1 MARKDSLNSHD
12 RFAAGLLQMPQH
24 MRRLLQLLLPAELL
38 RVMQLHRMQRCSE
51 LLLDD
56 KLRKRQADA
65 LYRIPILGG
74 DQIWLYVIFEHKS
87 WQDPLTALQLLT
99 YMTSLMHHLLRRR
112 QRLAAVIPIVIYHG
126 REPWKTALTLRQLV
140 RVPEVLRGFL
150 PDHQVLLLD
159 LPRADDRIFTGPV
172 DYVARL
178 RTLIAGQLRL
188 QLPEQLLQI
197 LCLIAEDSSEKS
209 AHKSLIQDI
218 LRYVSEVARPEQAG
232 QLLAVALAGLQLDS
246 EDGMKS
252 ALDVWKEKWRLE
264 AIQEGLKAGRKKGWQ
279 EGRQKG
285 LQEGLQEGEKAGL
298 VLQIRSVQR
307 ALRLPLQPESEL
319 RALPLQDLRQLAW
332 SLYDRLPE

>member
-1 MARKDSLNSHD
+1 MAKKDSLNSHD

-38 RVMQLHRMQRCSE
+38 RVMQLNRMQQCSE

-65 LYRIPILGG
+65 LYRIPMLGG

-99 YMTSLMHHLLRRR
+99 YMTSLMHQLLRRR
-112 QRLAAVIPIVIYHG
+112 QRLTAVIPIVIYHG

-140 RVPEVLRGFL
+140 RVPE
-150 PDHQVLLLD
+150 
-159 LPRADDRIFTGPV
+159 
-172 DYVARL
+172 
-178 RTLIAGQLRL
+178 
-188 QLPEQLLQI
+188 QLLQI
-197 LCLIAEDSSEKS
+197 LSLIAADSAEKS
-209 AHKSLIQDI
+209 SHKSLIQDI
-218 LRYVSEVARPEQAG
+218 LRYISEVARPEQAG

-264 AIQEGLKAGRKKGWQ
+264 AIQEGLKIGPSGFCVD
-279 EGRQKG
+279 
-285 LQEGLQEGEKAGL
+285 L
-298 VLQIRSVQR
+298 V
-307 ALRLPLQPESEL
+307 
-319 RALPLQDLRQLAW
+319 
-332 SLYDRLPE
+332 